1 MKMHAA
7 LLSLTLLMGISFAA
21 EVKEVS
27 FSCNAKD
34 CSLRFQFASEKNLP
48 SFFQKY
54 DAKTQKLVVGFSETV
69 LSLGEGSFALDA
81 LSPSIRHVRTYQDVS
96 KKTNLLKFEF
106 SVGESIKGDKNPV
119 SLASNREFVLLL
131 PKSKALAWKLSKV
144 VLAQEKVAQQKM
156 TAEEKKAKNLQEKN
170 AVAEKE
176 KAKALQVAEE
186 KQQAAQKAQAEKD
199 RKALEKKL
207 ADDKIQAEKKRV
219 AEEKALAVEKAQV
232 EKERKAL
239 EKKLADDKIQ
249 ADKKRIAEEKK
260 VAEAKGEK
268 KKVSALIDGIQ
279 EMSDLC
285 GNGLEQFRLV
295 TDAPIELNKVVPPD
309 KASTIIVSIPGPE
322 KSPVFKVNS
331 GSMVKSLTWGATGL
345 RIQLY
350 PGVRPIVVIYEGSL
364 ILQMPEQKSSSG
376 IGYWIARP
384 QGIETRS
391 WKNVP
396 LESIDSFDSFTTNLQ
411 QDSKKIVSMAQAFQ
425 LRPVPKDLIVVAEET
440 DFYTNAS
447 EKSQVLQRLFFGERL
462 ANMELTGL
470 FYKVRLGGKVGFVNK
485 RAVSFRDELSA
496 VQSERLKQISLEKGE
511 KLDSTGIH
519 FETVLEDRVS
529 YSSFGRRDPFV
540 EIKGLVEEGI
550 NIDQVELVG
559 IIFESEVPMAILA
572 DSKNPSISYTV
583 KEGDKILNG
592 KVLKITQTDV
602 LFLLQEFGVSRR
614 YSMGLPDKYGGKK

>member
-119 SLASNREFVLLL
+119 SLASNREFVLSL

-144 VLAQEKVAQQKM
+144 ALAQEKVAQQKM
-156 TAEEKKAKNLQEKN
+156 TAEEKIAKNLQEKN

-207 ADDKIQAEKKRV
+207 ADDKIQA
-219 AEEKALAVEKAQV
+219 
-232 EKERKAL
+232 
-239 EKKLADDKIQ
+239 
-249 ADKKRIAEEKK
+249 DKKRIAEEKK
-260 VAEAKGEK
+260 VAEVKGEK

-396 LESIDSFDSFTTNLQ
+396 SESIDSFDSFTTNLQ

-511 KLDSTGIH
+511 KLDSTEIH